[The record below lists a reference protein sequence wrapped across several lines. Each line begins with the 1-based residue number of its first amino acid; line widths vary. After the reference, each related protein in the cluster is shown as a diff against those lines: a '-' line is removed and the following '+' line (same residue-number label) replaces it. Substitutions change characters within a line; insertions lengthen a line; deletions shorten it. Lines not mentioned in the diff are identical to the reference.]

1 MLSLQD
7 PWAHP
12 DALRGRRVLLAMS
25 GGVDS
30 SAAATVLQS
39 RGARVTGLTMKN
51 FCYSD
56 AGAGATS
63 CCSVTHLHDARRVCD
78 QLGIEHHVVD
88 TSQLFEPLVI
98 DRFVAEYEA
107 GRTPNPCVDCNRDV
121 RFPEL
126 LRLARLLDSELLATG
141 HYARVGRDASGAHF
155 VRRAAYLPKDQ
166 SYFLHGITAECLSRT
181 VFPLGD
187 HDKEAARAAAREA
200 QLPVADK
207 PESQEVCFIPDGD
220 RAGFLAARTQPRPGR
235 IADLAGKTVGGHD
248 GIGRFTVGQRR
259 GLGLGGGHT
268 WYVHHIEPATQTVVV
283 ADAAAL
289 RIQALEVDA
298 FWLRVDAARDDIHVQ
313 VRYRHAAA
321 LVACIEMAGAQ
332 ARLRLAEPVSA
343 VAPGQAAVL
352 YVGDAV
358 VGGGRIVATAA

>member
-1 MLSLQD
+1 MLPLDD

-12 DALRGRRVLLAMS
+12 DALRGRRILLAMS

-39 RGARVTGLTMKN
+39 RGAHVTGLTMKN
-51 FCYSD
+51 FCYSE

-63 CCSVTHLHDARRVCD
+63 CCSVAHLTDARRVCD

-88 TSQLFEPLVI
+88 TSKLFEPLVM
-98 DRFVAEYEA
+98 DHFVAEYEA

-126 LRLARLLDSELLATG
+126 LRLARLLDTELIATG
-141 HYARVGRDASGAHF
+141 HYARVGRATDGAHF

-166 SYFLHGITAECLSRT
+166 SYFLHGITAECLART

-187 HDKEAARAAAREA
+187 HDKEAARTAARQA

-220 RAGFLAARTQPRPGR
+220 RAGFLAARAQARPGA
-235 IADLAGKTVGGHD
+235 IADLEGRAIGRHE
-248 GIGRFTVGQRR
+248 GIGLFTVGQRR
-259 GLGLGGGHT
+259 GLGLGGGRT
-268 WYVHHIEPATQTVVV
+268 WYVHHIEPTTQTVVV
-283 ADAAAL
+283 ADAEAL
-289 RIQALEVDA
+289 RIQTLDIDA
-298 FWLRVDAARDDIHVQ
+298 FWLRVDPARDDLQ
-313 VRYRHAAA
+313 AQLRYRHAPAA
-321 LVACIEMAGAQ
+321 VAGIEMHGAR
-332 ARLRLAEPVSA
+332 ARLRLAAPASA

-352 YVGDAV
+352 YAGDAV
-358 VGGGRIVATAA
+358 VGGGRIVATSS

>member
-1 MLSLQD
+1 MLPLQD

-39 RGARVTGLTMKN
+39 RGAHVTGVTMKN
-51 FCYSD
+51 FCYSE

-63 CCSVTHLHDARRVCD
+63 CCSVTHLTDARRVSD

-88 TSQLFEPLVI
+88 TSKLFEPLVM

-126 LRLARLLDSELLATG
+126 LRLAALLDTELVATG
-141 HYARVGRDASGAHF
+141 HYARVGRDASGEHF

-166 SYFLHGITAECLSRT
+166 SYFLHGITAECLART

-187 HDKEAARAAAREA
+187 SDKEAARAAAREA
-200 QLPVADK
+200 HLPVADK

-220 RAGFLAARTQPRPGR
+220 RAAFLAARSTPRPGR
-235 IADLAGKTVGGHD
+235 VADLDGRTVGQHG
-248 GIGRFTVGQRR
+248 GIGHFTVGQRR
-259 GLGLGGGHT
+259 GLGLGGGRT

-283 ADAAAL
+283 ADAEAL
-289 RIQALEVDA
+289 RIDCLELDA
-298 FWLRVDAARDDIHVQ
+298 FWLRVDAARDDIQ
-313 VRYRHAAA
+313 AQLRYRHAPTP
-321 LVACIEMAGAQ
+321 VGSIEVTPAG
-332 ARLRLAEPVSA
+332 ARLRLSAPVSG

-352 YVGDAV
+352 YVDDAV
-358 VGGGRIVATAA
+358 VGGGRIVATSA

>member
-12 DALRGRRVLLAMS
+12 EALRGRRVLLAMS

-30 SAAATVLQS
+30 SAAATVLQA
-39 RGARVTGLTMKN
+39 RGAHVTGLTMKN
-51 FCYSD
+51 FCYSE

-63 CCSVTHLHDARRVCD
+63 CCSVTHLADAKRVCD

-88 TSQLFEPLVI
+88 TSKLFEPLVM

-126 LRLARLLDSELLATG
+126 LRLARLFDTELLATG

-155 VRRAAYLPKDQ
+155 VRRAAHLPKDQ
-166 SYFLHGITAECLSRT
+166 SYFLYGITAECLART

-187 HDKEAARAAAREA
+187 RDKEAARTAARDA
-200 QLPVADK
+200 HLDVADK

-220 RAGFLAARTQPRPGR
+220 RAAFLAARTTSQPGT
-235 IADLAGKTVGGHD
+235 IADLEGHTVGRHE
-248 GIGRFTVGQRR
+248 GIGLFTVGQRR
-259 GLGLGGGHT
+259 GLGLGGGRT

-283 ADAAAL
+283 ADAEAL
-289 RIQALEVDA
+289 RVQALDVDG
-298 FWLRVDAARDDIHVQ
+298 FWLRVDAGRDDLEVQ
-313 VRYRHAAA
+313 VRYRHAPAA
-321 LVACIEMAGAQ
+321 VAAVEVQGTR
-332 ARLRLAEPVSA
+332 ARLRLTAPVSA

-358 VGGGRIVATAA
+358 VGGGRIVATGS